1 MRRRT
6 CAGHSTGEAAARV
19 GRNARGRGAD
29 APLAVHDPDLR
40 AAEGLVA
47 VRRRCPNRRALHF
60 QDAEALLRDAGF
72 TDTVCIA
79 DCPDADSA
87 QHSVILARGP
97 RAPAAEVRRP
107 EAAEAP
113 QTWLLFADAGAAD
126 RPSAA
131 AELARRL
138 EERGD
143 GVIRVTHGTDF
154 RQGGTGGFCIRG
166 GNPDDM
172 KRLVESVGRQA
183 PRLAGIVHLWSLDAE
198 ATDIG

>member
-1 MRRRT
+1 MSEPT
-6 CAGHSTGEAAARV
+6 SPAFP
-19 GRNARGRGAD
+19 GRGSACC
-29 APLAVHDPDLR
+29 AT
-40 AAEGLVA
+40 
-47 VRRRCPNRRALHF
+47 
-60 QDAEALLRDAGF
+60 GF

-154 RQGGTGGFCIRG
+154 DR
-166 GNPDDM
+166 
-172 KRLVESVGRQA
+172 
-183 PRLAGIVHLWSLDAE
+183 AE
-198 ATDIG
+198 PAVSASAAATPTT